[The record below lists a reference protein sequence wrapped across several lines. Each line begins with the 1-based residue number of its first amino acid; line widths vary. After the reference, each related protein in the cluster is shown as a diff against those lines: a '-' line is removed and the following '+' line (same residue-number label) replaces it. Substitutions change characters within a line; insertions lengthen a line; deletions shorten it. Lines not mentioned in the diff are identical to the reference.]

1 MALSAAAPVILDVGD
16 ADFGRE
22 VVERS
27 SELPVIV
34 DFWAPWC
41 GPCRQLGP
49 ALEAAVTEQ
58 AGAVCLAKV
67 NVDESPQVARQM
79 GVQSIPLV
87 VAFKDG
93 APVAEFVGAQPEA
106 AVKRFVASLL
116 PSEADRAAKDGEEL
130 LAGGHAAAARERF
143 EKALAADPRHAR
155 ALLGLAR
162 VAGEAGRGTEALEL
176 LERISGA
183 PAGVEREAE
192 RLAAELR
199 TTGAS
204 SDDLEAAR
212 AKAAAAPEDLAA
224 QLALG
229 RALAAARRYDEALPV
244 LLAVVERDK
253 HFDDEAARKAML
265 DVFGLLGD
273 HPLVDEYRTALARNL
288 FREPPPPTVRKGS
301 VLFRK
306 FFGGRR
312 VSN

>member
-16 ADFGRE
+16 ADFARE

-27 SELPVIV
+27 AELPVIV

-49 ALEAAVTEQ
+49 ALEAAVTAQ
-58 AGAVCLAKV
+58 GGAVRLAKV

-93 APVAEFVGAQPEA
+93 APVAEFVGAQAPA
-106 AVKRFVASLL
+106 AVDRFVAGLL

-130 LAGGHAAAARERF
+130 LAGGHADAAEERF
-143 EKALAADPRHAR
+143 RKALTEDPRHAR

-162 VAGEAGRGTEALEL
+162 VVGAAGQAEEALEL
-176 LERISGA
+176 LDRIPPA
-183 PAGVEREAE
+183 PPALEQEAT

-199 TTGAS
+199 TSSAGGAS
-204 SDDLEAAR
+204 DDDLEALRAR
-212 AKAAAAPEDLAA
+212 AASEPDDLAA

-244 LLAVVERDK
+244 LLAVVDRDK

-265 DVFGLLGD
+265 DIFGLLGD
-273 HPLVDEYRTALARNL
+273 HPLVDEYRPALARAL
-288 FREPPPPTVRKGS
+288 FR
-301 VLFRK
+301 
-306 FFGGRR
+306 
-312 VSN
+312 